1 MDFSIS
7 ISIYL
12 MLSEKKANIKKNIS
26 KTDVAPGAI

>member
-7 ISIYL
+7 TSIYL

-26 KTDVAPGAI
+26 KADVAPGAI

>member
-7 ISIYL
+7 TSIYL

-26 KTDVAPGAI
+26 KTDVAPVAI

>member
-7 ISIYL
+7 TSIYL
-12 MLSEKKANIKKNIS
+12 ILSEKKADIKKNIS